1 MSYPAPAPPYYPN
14 LQPPQSCCPAP
25 ACESPCHDTP
35 QPCNPAHIQ
44 PYPTPTC
51 STGSGVYVYPTAH
64 IDVAHHI
71 NPPPVTS
78 GYYQTQPNYQADIQ
92 RIQPK
97 NPELQKNMDRL
108 CKVVFGVA
116 ISCAVCFVLAII
128 VFFVLLIVSFGK
140 ISSVESNDFLHHGQ
154 NCSYGETWSECP
166 SSCENTCVDPYATS
180 MDEAYKNANP
190 PPTYNVAVGIHEHYQ
205 NSANPVSEHTQ
216 TTTIPV
222 AAIFIPQS
230 QASNLCVVQEST
242 SSTTRIGGEFCL
254 IMRKENYFF
263 VPV

>member
-1 MSYPAPAPPYYPN
+1 MSYPAPPPPYYPN
-14 LQPPQSCCPAP
+14 QYPPQSCCPAP
-25 ACESPCHDTP
+25 ACEPPCHETS
-35 QPCNPAHIQ
+35 QPCNPVHIQ

-51 STGSGVYVYPTAH
+51 STGSGVYVYPTSH

-97 NPELQKNMDRL
+97 NPELQKNMDRV

-140 ISSVESNDFLHHGQ
+140 LSSVEPNDFLHRGQ

-166 SSCENTCVDPYATS
+166 SSCENTCADPFAICGFS
-180 MDEAYKNANP
+180 CSNPGKCEFMDEAYKNANP
-190 PPTYNVAVGIHEHYQ
+190 PPSYNVAIGIPEEYQ
-205 NSANPVSEHTQ
+205 STANPVSAHTQ
-216 TTTIPV
+216 ITTTPV
-222 AAIFIPQS
+222 AAVFIPQR
-230 QASNLCVVQEST
+230 QVSNLCAVQEPIN
-242 SSTTRIGGEFCL
+242 STTRIG
-254 IMRKENYFF
+254 RSY
-263 VPV
+263 